1 MILAFTSLFTLLSS
15 YLNNMAIFCLS
26 QNCLFDNS
34 NFARAHVAQL
44 AERFH
49 GKEEV
54 ACSIHAVGTN
64 IYSFFESFNSLITLS
79 EIDSSKSNQIGK
91 HKCFDGICLLLPRA

>member
-1 MILAFTSLFTLLSS
+1 
-15 YLNNMAIFCLS
+15 MAISCLPK
-26 QNCLFDNS
+26 NFIFDDS
-34 NFARAHVAQL
+34 NFTRAHIAQL
-44 AERFH
+44 VEHFY

-54 ACSIHAVGTN
+54 TCSIHAVGTN

-91 HKCFDGICLLLPRA
+91 HKCFAEICLLLPRA

>member
-1 MILAFTSLFTLLSS
+1 
-15 YLNNMAIFCLS
+15 MAISCLPK
-26 QNCLFDNS
+26 NFIFDNS
-34 NFARAHVAQL
+34 NFTRAHIAQL
-44 AERFH
+44 VEHFH

-64 IYSFFESFNSLITLS
+64 IYTFFEFFNSLTTLS